1 MVIQKSPR
9 ISYILFLYI
18 LVVHKNLKKLAKSFG
33 IRMDSKPFLTD
44 TFFTFT
50 GLMAGVGLND
60 LFRFIGGPINSAP
73 LVVNGQDTGFKQDF
87 LLQLGVAGLFVIAE
101 YFGGLKYASKV
112 GTGMVLGST
121 WANSSEVGGKTVS
134 LTPL

>member
-1 MVIQKSPR
+1 M
-9 ISYILFLYI
+9 
-18 LVVHKNLKKLAKSFG
+18 NLKKVAKSFG
-33 IRMDSKPFLTD
+33 VRMDSKPFLTD

-60 LFRFIGGPINSAP
+60 LFRFIGGDLNHRPII
-73 LVVNGQDTGFKQDF
+73 LNGKDTGFAQDF
-87 LLQLGVAGLFVIAE
+87 LLQLGVAGLFIIAE

-121 WANSSEVGGKTVS
+121 WANSSEVPGHTVS